1 VNELRTK
8 RWRARPRNWR
18 GLDTPARR
26 GPGLRL
32 RSPGDDA
39 YITEEDIRRAAAR
52 WEELAPPAMRHLLD
66 AEPVDVDEPPPSAK
80 I

>member
-1 VNELRTK
+1 VISTSENTGER
-8 RWRARPRNWR
+8 RPRG

-26 GPGLRL
+26 GPA
-32 RSPGDDA
+32 SPPEPGDDA

-66 AEPVDVDEPPPSAK
+66 AEPVADEEPPPSAK